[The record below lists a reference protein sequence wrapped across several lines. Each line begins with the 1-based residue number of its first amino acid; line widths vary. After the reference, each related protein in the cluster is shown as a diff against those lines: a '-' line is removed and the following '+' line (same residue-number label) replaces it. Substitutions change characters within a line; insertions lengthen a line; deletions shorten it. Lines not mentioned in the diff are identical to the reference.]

1 MGHDTTAYLG
11 RMVPTDPQLVAS
23 PDERGEEIA
32 YLRGNY
38 GLYEA
43 LDAEEY
49 DGRVS
54 GIGIGRWFSRD
65 HVRLG
70 LERLRH
76 KEQTLKRAGQTCWP
90 AIEFLE
96 ACLDH
101 LPVAQEWVYID
112 FG

>member
-11 RMVPTDPQLVAS
+11 RHVPPEPHMAAS
-23 PDERGEEIA
+23 RDELGEEVA

-38 GLYEA
+38 WQYEA
-43 LDAEEY
+43 LGAEEY

-54 GIGIGRWFSRD
+54 GIGIGRWFTRGQ
-65 HVRLG
+65 LEQG
-70 LERLRH
+70 LERLQA
-76 KEQTLKRAGQTCWP
+76 KQQVLEPAGRTCRP

-96 ACLDH
+96 ACLGR
-101 LPVAQEWVYID
+101 LPPDREWVYID